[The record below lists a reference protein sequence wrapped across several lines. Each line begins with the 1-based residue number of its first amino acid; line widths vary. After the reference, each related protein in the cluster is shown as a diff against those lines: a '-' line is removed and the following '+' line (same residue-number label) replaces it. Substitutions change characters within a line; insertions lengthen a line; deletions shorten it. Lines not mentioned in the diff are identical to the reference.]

1 MEKVPGEAD
10 FKNLLKSHIDKN
22 RELTAELEKV
32 ENDLEE
38 KTELCENLSLKCEQL
53 TKRNSRLIGQISS
66 RISSVGDQKK
76 QEEMKEEP
84 KFEEQRNDSELA
96 AEIVNLKK
104 KNAELQVLLLS
115 NAFTKVH
122 IDGDRSPPNAG
133 HEPERVDHYE

>member
-1 MEKVPGEAD
+1 M
-10 FKNLLKSHIDKN
+10 
-22 RELTAELEKV
+22 TAELEKV

-66 RISSVGDQKK
+66 RISSIGDQKK
-76 QEEMKEEP
+76 QEEVKEEP

-104 KNAELQVLLLS
+104 KNAELQVFSLS
-115 NAFTKVH
+115 TLS
-122 IDGDRSPPNAG
+122 ITLI
-133 HEPERVDHYE
+133 

>member
-115 NAFTKVH
+115 RALAQVY
-122 IDGDRSPPNAG
+122 IDGDRSPPNASD
-133 HEPERVDHYE
+133 EPERVDDYE

>member
-1 MEKVPGEAD
+1 MEKVPAEAE

-76 QEEMKEEP
+76 QDETKEEP

-96 AEIVNLKK
+96 QEIGSLKK
-104 KNAELQVLLLS
+104 KNSELQVS
-115 NAFTKVH
+115 SF
-122 IDGDRSPPNAG
+122 
-133 HEPERVDHYE
+133 EF

>member
-115 NAFTKVH
+115 REITKVY
-122 IDGDRSPPNAG
+122 IDGDRSPPNASD
-133 HEPERVDHYE
+133 EPERVDHYE

>member
-104 KNAELQVLLLS
+104 KNAELQVLSLS
-115 NAFTKVH
+115 RALIKVR
-122 IDGDRSPPNAG
+122 IDGDRSPPNASD
-133 HEPERVDHYE
+133 EPERVDHYE

>member
-104 KNAELQVLLLS
+104 KNAELQVLSLS
-115 NAFTKVH
+115 RALIKVR
-122 IDGDRSPPNAG
+122 IDGDRSPPNASN
-133 HEPERVDHYE
+133 EPERVDHYE

>member
-1 MEKVPGEAD
+1 MQKVPAEAE
-10 FKNLLKSHIDKN
+10 FKSLLKSHIDKN

-38 KTELCENLSLKCEQL
+38 KTDLCENLSLKCEQL

-76 QEEMKEEP
+76 QDETKEEP

-96 AEIVNLKK
+96 QEIGSLKK
-104 KNAELQVLLLS
+104 KNSELQVGS
-115 NAFTKVH
+115 FEYS
-122 IDGDRSPPNAG
+122 IQFG
-133 HEPERVDHYE
+133 